1 MSLKVNDLF
10 TQKLTEIQGRVPLKI
25 QIPEAAPSFNEILE
39 SVTNSISNAN
49 TYAPVYKS
57 AKTDD
62 QYEAALRLQ
71 KQSNAVYPVDKTKL
85 MSMITENI
93 NLASK
98 KYGVDPNLIRSVMK
112 QESNFQP
119 DSLSHAGAQGLMQLM
134 PGTASAL
141 RVKDAWDIAQNIDG
155 GTRYLRDQL
164 VNFNGD
170 IKLALAAYNAGPN
183 NVKKYNGVPPFEE
196 TQDYV
201 KKVMQYY
208 KQYTGLKE

>member
-25 QIPEAAPSFNEILE
+25 QTPEVAPSFNEILE

-49 TYAPVYKS
+49 AYAPVYKS

-62 QYEAALRLQ
+62 QYETALRLR

-85 MSMITENI
+85 MNMITENI

-183 NVKKYNGVPPFEE
+183 NVRKYNGVPPFEE

-201 KKVMQYY
+201 NKVMQYY